1 MNHLPRMTGQQ
12 PRRVAAV
19 PEVLGVFLVG
29 GFITDQLVRL
39 SGIPVMNPLGGLT
52 VHMSGRELITAARQ
66 LFILLIFQY
75 ASYFLLIIPINWW
88 RRRRGASAYGLT
100 KAGHSWRLLLLAGK
114 SQKRRQERLF
124 ARRKGNRTSP

>member
-39 SGIPVMNPLGGLT
+39 SGTPVMNPLGGLT

-66 LFILLIFQY
+66 L
-75 ASYFLLIIPINWW
+75 
-88 RRRRGASAYGLT
+88 
-100 KAGHSWRLLLLAGK
+100 
-114 SQKRRQERLF
+114 LF
-124 ARRKGNRTSP
+124 C